1 MKQLFFALTFLVSI
15 YSFAQEEWTIEKCI
29 EYASKNNL
37 TVQQNTINQEI
48 FNKNLEQT
56 YNAWLPTISGYVDT
70 NFTIGTYN
78 PTIEKG
84 YYQFTHSFGVQS
96 SINIYNGGVVQLN
109 KDKAALELEASKVQT
124 AMTVNDI
131 SLQVANYYLAVL
143 LNKELKQVAVGNL
156 TISKQLLDQNKK
168 KFKAGSVAQSIV
180 AQSESEVA
188 TNTREVVNAQIEIE
202 RALFNLAMLLQLNDY
217 RNFAVIDVKIPENI
231 TSQLYNLE
239 DVVET
244 AYQNQ
249 PSVKHAELQIDVA
262 TKETQIA
269 RTSLFPKI
277 TGSFNFGTNYLQYFN
292 KRLRQDALLEQLGHN
307 VTGVFGVGVTIP
319 IWNQYSYKIN
329 IQKALINEDLAKV
342 GLLQSKQDVLKNV
355 QSAYFEVNTSFAS
368 YDSSKEAVKYAK
380 VSYDFAQKSYNAG
393 VINQYDFNRSRN
405 DMMVAESQMLQAKY
419 NYIFKQKVLDFYA
432 GVPITLEAK

>member
-1 MKQLFFALTFLVSI
+1 MKKLFFALTFLASI
-15 YSFAQEEWTIEKCI
+15 HSFAQEEWTIEKCI

-37 TVQQNTINQEI
+37 TVQQNTINQEL

-56 YNAWLPTISGYVDT
+56 YNAWLPTVSGYVDN

-78 PTIEKG
+78 PVIEKG
-84 YYQFTHSFGVQS
+84 YYQFAHSLGVQS
-96 SINIYNGGVVQLN
+96 SINIYSGGVVQLN

-124 AMTVNDI
+124 AITVNDI
-131 SLQVANYYLAVL
+131 SLQIANYYLAVL

-156 TISKQLLDQNKK
+156 NISKQLLDQNKK
-168 KFKAGSVAQSIV
+168 KLKAGSVAQSVV

-217 RNFAVIDVKIPENI
+217 RDFSVTDVKIPDNI
-231 TSQLYNLE
+231 NSQLYHLE

-249 PSVKHAELQIDVA
+249 PAVKYAELQIDVA
-262 TKETQIA
+262 TKETEIA

-277 TGSFNFGTNYLQYFN
+277 TGTFNFGTNYLQYFN
-292 KRLRQDALLEQLGHN
+292 KRLRQDALLDQLGHN
-307 VTGVFGVGVTIP
+307 VTAVFGVGVSIP

-329 IQKALINEDLAKV
+329 IQKALINEDLMKIN
-342 GLLQSKQDVLKNV
+342 LLQSKQDILKNV
-355 QSAYFEVNTSFAS
+355 QSAYFEVNSSYAS

-380 VSYDFAQKSYNAG
+380 ISYDFAQKSYNAG

-405 DMMVAESQMLQAKY
+405 DLMVAESQMLQAKY
-419 NYIFKQKVLDFYA
+419 NYVFKQKVLDFYA
-432 GVPITLEAK
+432 GIPITLD

>member
-307 VTGVFGVGVTIP
+307 VTGVFGVGVAIP

>member
-1 MKQLFFALTFLVSI
+1 MKRLFFALPFLASI

-29 EYASKNNL
+29 EYASRNNL

-56 YNAWLPTISGYVDT
+56 YNAWLPTVSGYVDN

-78 PTIEKG
+78 PVIEKG

-96 SINIYNGGVVQLN
+96 GINIYNGGIVQLN
-109 KDKAALELEASKVQT
+109 KDKATLELEAAKVQT
-124 AMTVNDI
+124 AITVNDI
-131 SLQVANYYLAVL
+131 SLQIANYYLAVL

-156 TISKQLLDQNKK
+156 SISKQLLDQNIK
-168 KFKAGSVAQSIV
+168 KFKVGNVAQSVV

-188 TNTREVVNAQIEIE
+188 ANTREVVNAQIEIE
-202 RALFNLAMLLQLNDY
+202 RSLFNLAMLLQLNDY
-217 RNFAVIDVKIPENI
+217 RNFAVTDVKIPDNV

-239 DVVET
+239 DIVET

-249 PSVKHAELQIDVA
+249 PAVKHAELQMNVA
-262 TKETQIA
+262 SKETQIA
-269 RTSLFPKI
+269 RTSLFPKV
-277 TGSFNFGTNYLQYFN
+277 TGSFNFGTNYMQYFN
-292 KRLRQDALLEQLGHN
+292 KRLRQDSLLEQLRHN

-329 IQKALINEDLAKV
+329 IQKALINEDLVKV
-342 GLLQSKQDVLKNV
+342 NYLQSKQDVLKNV
-355 QSAYFEVNTSFAS
+355 QSAYFEVNSSYAS

-380 VSYDFAQKSYNAG
+380 ISYDFAEKSYQAG
-393 VINQYDFNRSRN
+393 VINLYDFNRSRN
-405 DMMVAESQMLQAKY
+405 DMMVSESQMLQAKY

-432 GVPITLEAK
+432 GVPITLEEK